1 MRWLRRD
8 TVTLRLLARAF
19 SSTFIFAISAFS
31 PSMTARS
38 LMGHT
43 HPHPHTHTPTHT
55 HTKQHTCRWCWVR
68 GGSHTTRRG
77 PTVVLAQVGGGHGR
91 RLRLAL
97 HDAAFALE
105 LLLQLAPLFS
115 QFFGMALLLFFK
127 LSRHSGN
134 RWRRIP

>member
-43 HPHPHTHTPTHT
+43 HPHPHTHTPTHP
-55 HTKQHTCRWCWVR
+55 HKAAHVSLVLGAR
-68 GGSHTTRRG
+68 GEPHY
-77 PTVVLAQVGGGHGR
+77 
-91 RLRLAL
+91 
-97 HDAAFALE
+97 
-105 LLLQLAPLFS
+105 
-115 QFFGMALLLFFK
+115 
-127 LSRHSGN
+127 
-134 RWRRIP
+134 